1 MKKWLLISFLALC
14 LGGLGFAYW
23 KYYGGGSRPKSEL
36 DEALIDN
43 YVQSASAKT
52 EMDAREL
59 NYAKKSVTNLA
70 LSLADGG
77 FFTTGYFPL
86 TTLKERSGAK
96 WSKENRTK
104 NKERISQLVSAY
116 GKIVNEASEVH
127 QVPRILILGLMAVEH
142 DDSVPVTKA
151 ASVVDS
157 SGLFIGLMQTS
168 VVTANDTL
176 RRGVLNKQ
184 LSKKQVD
191 FFKAKIGK
199 SIDTISKTD
208 LKNPEINIHAATA
221 FLSVL
226 TRDYGLDD
234 LHKIIFS
241 YNRGEFKLK
250 KAGTSSLGI
259 DELIKRYQ
267 STADADGAN
276 YVIRALG
283 VNGSFDILYNDLKIT
298 D

>member
-1 MKKWLLISFLALC
+1 MKKWLLISFLILT

-23 KYYGGGSRPKSEL
+23 KYYGEGSRPTSEL
-36 DEALIDN
+36 DETLIEN
-43 YVQSASAKT
+43 YSQDSVAKA

-59 NYAKKSVTNLA
+59 SYAKKSFTNLA
-70 LSLADGG
+70 LSMADGG

-86 TTLKERSGAK
+86 TTLKERSASK
-96 WSKENRTK
+96 WSKANRMQ
-104 NKERISQLVSAY
+104 NKERISQLVSTY
-116 GKIVNEASEVH
+116 GKLVNEASEVH
-127 QVPRILILGLMAVEH
+127 QVPRIVIYGLMGIEH
-142 DDSVPVTKA
+142 DDSVSVTKA

-184 LSKKQVD
+184 LSKKQVE

-226 TRDYGLDD
+226 IRDYGLDD
-234 LHKIIFS
+234 LHKVVFS

-250 KAGTSSLGI
+250 KQGTSGLGI
-259 DELIKRYQ
+259 DELIKKYQ
-267 STADADGAN
+267 NTSDAIGAE
-276 YVIRALG
+276 YIIRALG
-283 VNGSFDILYNDLKIT
+283 VNGSFDILYNDLNIT